1 MLLNRE
7 SIQIRWLFRMERAIS
22 LNFDFNH
29 FSVLRGFNEIVRD
42 LRELKTNIYYWIYYD
57 LTQML
62 IILNYFAPVISV
74 HHKDNSRQVR
84 AWTNQALFVKVT
96 KTLCFL
102 AVNLVTLLLSEVFLD
117 HNPVLQGKSLQSLLN
132 QAPQLKHNWKPNWE
146 WTQTANL
153 ATGKVI
159 NSDSNND

>member
-1 MLLNRE
+1 MP
-7 SIQIRWLFRMERAIS
+7 
-22 LNFDFNH
+22 
-29 FSVLRGFNEIVRD
+29 
-42 LRELKTNIYYWIYYD
+42 
-57 LTQML
+57 

-74 HHKDNSRQVR
+74 HHKDDSRQVR
-84 AWTNQALFVKVT
+84 AWTNVT
-96 KTLCFL
+96 KPLCVL
-102 AVNLVTLLLSEVFLD
+102 AVNLVILLLSEVFLD